1 MYLMQGTALCVVWYA
16 SCEFDSCLIF
26 LFPSWNTVHN
36 YCKILVMDRG
46 YPLLRDILPVLTYT
60 SYWFCLSSVVLLE

>member
-1 MYLMQGTALCVVWYA
+1 
-16 SCEFDSCLIF
+16 
-26 LFPSWNTVHN
+26 
-36 YCKILVMDRG
+36 LVMDRG